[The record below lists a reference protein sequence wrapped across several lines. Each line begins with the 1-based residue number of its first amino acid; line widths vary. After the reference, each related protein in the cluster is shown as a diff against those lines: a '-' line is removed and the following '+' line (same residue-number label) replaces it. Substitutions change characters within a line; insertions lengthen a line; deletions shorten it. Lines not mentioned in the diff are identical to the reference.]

1 MSIQIEQS
9 PLPSRH
15 SVRSLIE
22 ALVGRDVKFRDAL
35 PLPIRDS
42 NLLAVYVTDRMTVSA
57 VAVVDLEAA
66 ARMGAAL
73 GMLPKA
79 GVDDMIAEGGLTQ
92 LVRDNCY
99 EVLNVMASVFNV
111 PDAPHVRLHE
121 FYGPGGSAPADVLSL
136 SQVMGSRDDVAMSIA
151 GYGDGRMSIITR

>member
-1 MSIQIEQS
+1 MNIQIEQS

-22 ALVGRDVKFRDAL
+22 DLVGRDVKFRDAPAL
-35 PLPIRDS
+35 PVRDS
-42 NLLAVYVTDRMTVSA
+42 NLLAAYVTDRLTVAA

-73 GMLPKA
+73 GRLPKG
-79 GVDDMIAEGGLTQ
+79 GVDEMIAEGGLTQ
-92 LVRDNCY
+92 LVRGNCY
-99 EVLNVMASVFNV
+99 EVLNVLASVFNV
-111 PDAPHVRLHE
+111 PDAPHVRLHA

-151 GYGDGRMSIITR
+151 GYGDGRMSIVTR